1 MRFIYNFGLK
11 VYLLLVKLSASRN
24 PKARKWL
31 DGRKKLLKRIKSEKG
46 FDGKSV
52 WVHCSSL
59 GEFEQGRP
67 LIEEIRKRFPEK
79 KIVLTFFSPSG
90 YEVQKD
96 YKNVDYVCYL
106 PLDTRKN
113 AKKFIK
119 EINPEVVFF
128 IKYEYWYNFLKVLK
142 KKSVPVYFVSSI
154 FREDQLFFKWYGG
167 WYRKMLKLA
176 THFFIQNQESADLL
190 EKLDIH
196 NYTITGDTRFDRVA
210 HIFENV
216 KPLPVIEQF
225 LDSKKAIIAGSSWKA
240 EEALLMQ
247 YLRIYPALKIII
259 APHEVNEEN
268 ISRITKQFGE
278 NNTICYSKAT
288 PSSMVGKKVMIID
301 CYGLLT
307 SLYQYSLVSIVGGG
321 FGAGIHNV
329 LEPAAF
335 GMPVIFGPNYEKF
348 REARELVEI
357 NSAFPVNNIE
367 EFNTLMTHLLKD
379 ASVINTISKKA
390 ASYVKENVGA
400 TNKIISTVFN
410 S

>member
-96 YKNVDYVCYL
+96 YNNVDYVCYL

-142 KKSVPVYFVSSI
+142 KKSVPVFFVSSI

-167 WYRKMLKLA
+167 WYRKMLKMA

-278 NNTICYSKAT
+278 DNTICYSKAT

-390 ASYVKENVGA
+390 ANYVKENVGA
-400 TNKIISTVFN
+400 TNKIISSVFN